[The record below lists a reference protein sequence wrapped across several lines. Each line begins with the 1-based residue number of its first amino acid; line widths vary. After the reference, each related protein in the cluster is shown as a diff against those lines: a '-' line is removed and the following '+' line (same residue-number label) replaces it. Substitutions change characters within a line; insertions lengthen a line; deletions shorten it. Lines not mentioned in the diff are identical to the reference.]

1 VVNQFRWSRLIALS
15 LLVLLIAVSGASG
28 SAQAAGAYDEVVF
41 EGSEATVGPGTDTI
55 DESNKFKLVNGGISW
70 PAGSTVEYTM
80 GGLPVQFQSA
90 VLAAVATLSSHMPGT
105 EFVWNEDTTQLNPCT
120 GQANSITWVSADGAG
135 GVLAS
140 AAACFNTA
148 SKDISGFR
156 MAFDLN
162 EPWATD
168 GNANSVDFQGV
179 ATHEMGHVVGIDH
192 TNAPASSCLTMYKFS
207 SLGETQKR
215 TLGLGDKLGMDKLYG
230 GGDITP
236 GPGCN
241 N

>member
-1 VVNQFRWSRLIALS
+1 MNLFRWSRLTSLS
-15 LLVLLIAVSGASG
+15 LLVLLVAVSGASG

-41 EGSEATVGPGTDTI
+41 EGSEATVGPG
-55 DESNKFKLVNGGISW
+55 
-70 PAGSTVEYTM
+70 
-80 GGLPVQFQSA
+80 
-90 VLAAVATLSSHMPGT
+90 
-105 EFVWNEDTTQLNPCT
+105 
-120 GQANSITWVSADGAG
+120 

-148 SKDISGFR
+148 DKDISGFR
-156 MAFDLN
+156 MAFDMDD
-162 EPWATD
+162 PWATD
-168 GNANSVDFQGV
+168 GNATSVDFQGV

-215 TLGLGDKLGMDKLYG
+215 TLGLGDKLGMDALYC
-230 GGDITP
+230 GGDTTP

>member
-1 VVNQFRWSRLIALS
+1 VNLFEWPSLTSLS
-15 LLVLLIAVSGASG
+15 LLVLLVAVSGASG
-28 SAQAAGAYDEVVF
+28 SVQAAGAYDEVVF
-41 EGSEATVGPGTDTI
+41 EGSEATVGPGTEPI
-55 DESNKFKLVNGGISW
+55 DESNKFKLVNGGTSW

-80 GGLPVQFQSA
+80 VGIPAEFGDA
-90 VLAAVATLSSHMPGT
+90 VLAAIATLEGLMPGT
-105 EFVWNEDTTQLNPCT
+105 TFTRNDLTTQLNPYI
-120 GQANSITWVSADGAG
+120 GQPNSISWLQADGPG

-156 MAFDLN
+156 MAFDMD

-168 GNANSVDFQGV
+168 GNAASVDLQVV

-192 TNAPASSCLTMYKFS
+192 TNAPATSCLTMYKFS

-215 TLGLGDKLGMDKLYG
+215 SLGLGDKLGMNALYG
-230 GGDITP
+230 GGDTTP

>member
-1 VVNQFRWSRLIALS
+1 MAFSA
-15 LLVLLIAVSGASG
+15 SGASPSG
-28 SAQAAGAYDEVVF
+28 KGVTGYSILQTESMEDAQEMLMGHPHLQWAAGCEIEVH
-41 EGSEATVGPGTDTI
+41 
-55 DESNKFKLVNGGISW
+55 ESISW
-70 PAGSTVEYTM
+70 
-80 GGLPVQFQSA
+80 LQ
-90 VLAAVATLSSHMPGT
+90 
-105 EFVWNEDTTQLNPCT
+105 
-120 GQANSITWVSADGAG
+120 ADGPG

-156 MAFDLN
+156 MAFDMD

-168 GNANSVDFQGV
+168 GNAASVDLQGV

-192 TNAPASSCLTMYKFS
+192 TNAPATSCLTMDKFS

-215 TLGLGDKLGMDKLYG
+215 SLGLGDKLGMNALYG
-230 GGDITP
+230 GGDTTP

>member
-1 VVNQFRWSRLIALS
+1 LVPIDSFV
-15 LLVLLIAVSGASG
+15 LLVLLVAVSGATG
-28 SAQAAGAYDEVVF
+28 SVHAAGSFEEVVF
-41 EGSEATVGPGTDTI
+41 QGSEETVGASPDPT
-55 DESNKFKLVNGGISW
+55 DESIKFKLVNGGISW
-70 PAGSTVEYTM
+70 PAGSTVEFTM
-80 GGLPVQFQSA
+80 VGIPAEFEDA
-90 VLAAVATLSSHMPGT
+90 VLLAVGTMEALMPGT
-105 EFVWNEDTTQLNPCT
+105 TFTRNDDSTQLNPCT
-120 GQANSITWVSADGAG
+120 GQPNSISWLQADGPG

-148 SKDISGFR
+148 SKEISGFR
-156 MAFDLN
+156 MALDLD

-168 GNANSVDFQGV
+168 GSASSVDVQGV

-192 TNAPASSCLTMYKFS
+192 TNAPASACLTMYKFS

-215 TLGLGDKLGMDKLYG
+215 TLGLGDKLGMDALYG
-230 GGDITP
+230 SGDTTP